1 MACGNTARCAL
12 TSGNAMVTGSGQSDT
27 AATGFVVR
35 VITAA
40 GWTASTAG
48 VRAGEFDGTHTG
60 N

>member
-1 MACGNTARCAL
+1 MR
-12 TSGNAMVTGSGQSDT
+12 SHQRNAMVTGSGQSDT

-40 GWTASTAG
+40 GWNASTAG

>member
-1 MACGNTARCAL
+1 MRSHQRTV
-12 TSGNAMVTGSGQSDT
+12 MVTGSGQSDT

-40 GWTASTAG
+40 GWAASTAG

>member
-1 MACGNTARCAL
+1 
-12 TSGNAMVTGSGQSDT
+12 MVTGSGQSDT

-48 VRAGEFDGTHTG
+48 VRARRVRRDAHRELSGYAKSQDAGRPF
-60 N
+60 